1 VLIGHFAVALAAKPA
16 APSYVYRTRPVDR
29 AGKWGLWLVVLFL
42 VAGYI
47 GAAFGP
53 PPSSVETIAWAG
65 LIGGAVTALLGYWVD
80 RHRTVQA

>member
-1 VLIGHFAVALAAKPA
+1 VFIGHFAVALAAKPA
-16 APSYVYRTRPVDR
+16 APSVSLGT
-29 AGKWGLWLVVLFL
+29 LFL
-42 VAGYI
+42 VAAYI

-53 PPSSVETIAWAG
+53 PPPSVETIAWAG